1 MPETFYIQPFGEIEP
16 IVINSI
22 EDVLI
27 TAFKCDVKVLSPLD
41 MPLHAYSARRD
52 QFSAPTIL
60 RRICRLE
67 IGEGSKVLAV
77 TNDDL
82 YVRGRNFIFGQ
93 AQLNGVCGIISLHR
107 LNTDDKLL
115 FLERVRKEAVHE
127 IGHTF
132 GLMHCY
138 RHDCV
143 MRFSETVEEADLKPM
158 TFCNEHHQSIEQYL
172 RM

>member
-1 MPETFYIQPFGEIEP
+1 MPETFYIQPFGKVEP

-27 TAFKCDVKVLSPLD
+27 STFLCDVKVLSPLD
-41 MPLHAYSARRD
+41 MPLHAFSARRN
-52 QFSAPTIL
+52 QYSAPTIL

-67 IGEGSKVLAV
+67 IGERSKVLAV

-93 AQLNGVCGIISLHR
+93 AQLNGICGIISLHR
-107 LNTDDKLL
+107 LKTGDKLL

-132 GLMHCY
+132 GLMHCP
-138 RHDCV
+138 RHNCV
-143 MRFSETVEEADLKPM
+143 MRFSETVEDADLKPS
-158 TFCNEHHQSIEQYL
+158 TFCDEHREVIQQYL
-172 RM
+172 RL